1 MVGFE
6 KVGKRRV
13 PFAVESKYTKIYNTT
28 LLKILCAIIMVNY
41 ATSNVFDINVKN
53 SNVGLEVYR

>member
-1 MVGFE
+1 LI
-6 KVGKRRV
+6 
-13 PFAVESKYTKIYNTT
+13 TLYNTT

-41 ATSNVFDINVKN
+41 TTNNVFDINVKN